1 MLLPEPSQPNGT
13 GRSIGRD
20 KMQRRDF
27 LTGMGLL
34 AALGPRAVSAVV
46 DDVLPAEGV
55 VLNYRVLFNG
65 SDIGHQQIRIREHD
79 EAGHVVVEHDTKLE
93 VRILFAVAYSLE
105 HRSTEVWEG
114 FTLKS
119 VKSET
124 IENDQQTLVEGRA
137 TDKGFHLDNQKSQ
150 WLTPGD
156 LVTADSF
163 WIAASLEAASVV
175 NTRTG
180 DTALPVLKK
189 LGEDRWHLSAAFAHG
204 TVDATL
210 VFDNGFLHEAEVDS
224 DGHLVRLVRVSA

>member
-1 MLLPEPSQPNGT
+1 
-13 GRSIGRD
+13 
-20 KMQRRDF
+20 MQRRDF

-34 AALGPRAVSAVV
+34 VALGPRAVSAVV
-46 DDVLPAEGV
+46 NEVLPAEGV

-65 SDIGHQQIRIREHD
+65 SDIGYQRVRIREHD
-79 EAGHVVVEHDTKLE
+79 VDGHVVVEHDTKLE

-124 IENDQQTLVEGRA
+124 VENDQRTLVDGRA
-137 TDKGFHLDNQKSQ
+137 TDKGFRLDNQKSQ
-150 WLTPGD
+150 WLTPGE

-163 WIAASLEAASVV
+163 WIAAALEAASVV

-180 DTALPVLKK
+180 DTAKPVLKK
-189 LGEDRWHLSAAFAHG
+189 IGDDRWHLSAAFAHG
-204 TVDATL
+204 AVDATL
-210 VFDNGFLHEAEVDS
+210 EFDNGFLREAEVDS
-224 DGHLVRLVRVSA
+224 DGHLVRLVRVTA